1 MNRKLFFYGLLIGVM
16 MMLTGCRTH
25 ETLPLKK
32 HYYVIQG
39 YRPVALWENTV
50 VAENP
55 FPLSEYE
62 KETLLDS
69 VVQVCQAYMAKYP
82 DHNLDT
88 WPKDDYEDY
97 LRAKAIQIILQ
108 FQPDYY
114 RAYAVPEIRRRMTRF
129 GVPYY
134 RLGYYYDSS
143 KEDTGRSYSDSKIGL
158 ITVNVN
164 VWNAQASG
172 FSLPI
177 RNGMGI
183 SFSAPDYENH
193 CLEDWMPYPYM
204 IRNKDYD
211 WQKNRVLF

>member
-1 MNRKLFFYGLLIGVM
+1 MKYKFFHVWFA
-16 MMLTGCRTH
+16 CVA
-25 ETLPLKK
+25 TLAACGSHKDIPLKK

-88 WPKDDYEDY
+88 WPKDDCEAY
-97 LRAKAIQIILQ
+97 LRAKAVQIILQ

-114 RAYAVPEIRRRMTRF
+114 RAYAVPEIRRCMTEF

-158 ITVNVN
+158 ITIDVN
-164 VWNAQASG
+164 VWMPK
-172 FSLPI
+172 LPAFPC
-177 RNGMGI
+177 RYGM
-183 SFSAPDYENH
+183 
-193 CLEDWMPYPYM
+193 
-204 IRNKDYD
+204 
-211 WQKNRVLF
+211 V